1 METRF
6 RELALDQPRVRRDLF
21 SRHSTRSI
29 PRFVHPDIP
38 PKILDEIRALPNK
51 PLISVVTDNATCID
65 SVRAQWYPYW
75 ELCIPA
81 DLDTYRGMDP
91 RIKVICGNS
100 HAASTG
106 EYVITLGPAG
116 GDNFSVRN
124 CCRAAF
130 AERNTLVQK
139 TDIGQ

>member
-38 PKILDEIRALPNK
+38 PKILDEIRSLPHK

-75 ELCIPA
+75 ELCVPA
-81 DLDTYRGMDP
+81 DLNTYRGMDP
-91 RIKVICGNS
+91 RIKVFPGAPEVAREI
-100 HAASTG
+100 STG
-106 EYVITLGPAG
+106 EYMFYPDTPMPRDFLLEIAKGRLG
-116 GDNFSVRN
+116 RN
-124 CCRAAF
+124 
-130 AERNTLVQK
+130 
-139 TDIGQ
+139 G